1 MSKRR
6 TAAEWSE
13 IVKRWRASG
22 LSAREYAE
30 RHGLV
35 SATLS
40 WWGARVEASRTSLP
54 VRTAAK
60 RSAADR
66 SSSFT
71 ELRVV
76 SRGEPAVIEVSGP
89 RGLVVRVRG
98 EVEEQALVRV
108 LRAVA
113 QC

>member
-40 WWGARVEASRTSLP
+40 WWGARVPNSNAAR
-54 VRTAAK
+54 AAK
-60 RSAADR
+60 RSAAGR

-98 EVEEQALVRV
+98 EVEERALVRV
-108 LRAVA
+108 LRAVS